1 MDKEEK
7 ILSLVSLAA
16 VLIII
21 LFAGI
26 VGYLAGA

>member
-7 ILSLVSLAA
+7 ILSLVGLAS

-26 VGYLAGA
+26 VGYLAGV